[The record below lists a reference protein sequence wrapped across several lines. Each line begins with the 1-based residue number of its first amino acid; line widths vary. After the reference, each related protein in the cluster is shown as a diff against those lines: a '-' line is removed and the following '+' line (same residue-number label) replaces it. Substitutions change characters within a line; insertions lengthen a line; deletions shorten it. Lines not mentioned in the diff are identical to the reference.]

1 MKRFCL
7 FLLGCTAL
15 SFSALSENVRAN
27 FVSSC
32 ESGGSSTE
40 FCECVLGKV
49 EKKYSQKQIDAIELK
64 MRRGHS
70 DLGYAEFVKNA
81 SKECDAQMK
90 SGKSIGAL
98 AKSEDTPEESVT
110 LSAEELAAL
119 EALGLD
125 PDFASGVVSALLE
138 SPEYRNVF
146 LAECSAEFRTY
157 FGNEQAQES
166 CRCAYE
172 KLVSNGN
179 VEKLLGL
186 ASGGTLD
193 DSLVLETFLPCM
205 PKAFT
210 AEMEKFLMD
219 SCETVAS
226 KPVCRCI
233 VKELKS
239 HFTFEQLLR
248 RTVQNP
254 SFIQGYATGAAI
266 RCKDE

>member
-15 SFSALSENVRAN
+15 SFGALSENVRAN

-146 LAECSAEFRTY
+146 LAECSVEFRTY

>member
-1 MKRFCL
+1 MKKIAL
-7 FLLGCTAL
+7 FLLSCAILAFG
-15 SFSALSENVRAN
+15 ALSENVRAN

-90 SGKSIGAL
+90 SGKSIGSL
-98 AKSEDTPEESVT
+98 AVSEDSPECFGT

-125 PDFASGVVSALLE
+125 PAFASGVVSALLE
-138 SPEYRNVF
+138 SPEYRDVF
-146 LAECSAEFRTY
+146 LAECSVEFRAY
-157 FGNEQAQES
+157 FGNEQAQKS

-172 KLVSNGN
+172 KLVSGGN
-179 VEKLLGL
+179 VEKLLSL
-186 ASGGTLD
+186 SNGGTIN
-193 DSLVLETFLPCM
+193 DSLVLEMFLPCM
-205 PKAFT
+205 PRTFT

-233 VKELKS
+233 IKELKS

-248 RTVQNP
+248 RTIRNP
-254 SFIQGYATGAAI
+254 AFIQGYATGAAI

>member
-15 SFSALSENVRAN
+15 SFGALSENVRAN

-146 LAECSAEFRTY
+146 LAECSVEFRTY

-186 ASGGTLD
+186 ASGGTLN

>member
-1 MKRFCL
+1 MEKICL
-7 FLLGCTAL
+7 LLL
-15 SFSALSENVRAN
+15 SCVAFSFGSLSENVRIN
-27 FVSSC
+27 FISSC
-32 ESGGSSTE
+32 EDGGSSSK
-40 FCECVLGKV
+40 FCECVFGKV
-49 EKKYSQKQIDAIELK
+49 ERKYSQKQIDAIELK
-64 MRRGHS
+64 LRRGHS

-81 SKECDAQMK
+81 SKECDALVK
-90 SGKSIGAL
+90 SGKSLGTL
-98 AKSEDTPEESVT
+98 AVSEETSENSSS

-125 PDFASGVVSALLE
+125 SAFAAGMVSALLE

-146 LAECSAEFRTY
+146 LAECTVEFRSY
-157 FGNEQAQES
+157 FGNAQAQES

-172 KLVSNGN
+172 KLVSDGN
-179 VEKLLGL
+179 VGKLLGL
-186 ASGGTLD
+186 MDDGTLD
-193 DSLVLETFLPCM
+193 DSLALEMFLPCM
-205 PKAFT
+205 PKTFT
-210 AEMEKFLMD
+210 AEMENFLMD

-233 VKELKS
+233 VRELKS

>member
-15 SFSALSENVRAN
+15 SFGALSENVRAN

-110 LSAEELAAL
+110 LSTEELVAL

-146 LAECSAEFRTY
+146 LAECSVEFRTY